1 MYGQSSTFTQWS
13 PGEIQTSLYRNLI
26 GLSMAVMLSALWPII
41 IILPPWLDCAVIITR
56 KKIYSLVLYYKND
69 MCLKLH
75 DLKMCKSGSV
85 CI

>member
-1 MYGQSSTFTQWS
+1 M
-13 PGEIQTSLYRNLI
+13 QTSLYRNLI
-26 GLSMAVMLSALWPII
+26 GLSMAVMLSALWPVI

-56 KKIYSLVLYYKND
+56 KKIIHFLVLYFKND
-69 MCLKLH
+69 ICLKLH